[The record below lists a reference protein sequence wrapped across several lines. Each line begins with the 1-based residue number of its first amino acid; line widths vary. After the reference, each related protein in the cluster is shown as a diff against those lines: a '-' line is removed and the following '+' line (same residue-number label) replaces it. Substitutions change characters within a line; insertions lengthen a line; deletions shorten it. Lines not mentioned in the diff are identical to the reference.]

1 VAIVTRFPE
10 QSGPEQYAPPD
21 QRPPKEL
28 SDIDQAVNAFE
39 DTLRESLRY
48 LPHQQRSKTH
58 DPANDPPAENVNELI
73 RSVAGASIEEIDR
86 VILELQK
93 VRDVL
98 LNEGKRLS
106 DEVARFATLSHMSMS
121 AMKTIADSL
130 KLPKDNAG

>member
-1 VAIVTRFPE
+1 VSVITRFPE

-21 QRPPKEL
+21 QRPPKKL
-28 SDIDQAVNAFE
+28 SNNDQAANAFE
-39 DTLRESLRY
+39 DTFRESLRH
-48 LPHQQRSKTH
+48 LPHQQRSKTD

-98 LNEGKRLS
+98 LNEGERLS
-106 DEVARFATLSHMSMS
+106 HEFARFTTLSHLSS
-121 AMKTIADSL
+121 TAMKNITDSL
-130 KLPKDNAG
+130 KLPKGNAG

>member
-1 VAIVTRFPE
+1 
-10 QSGPEQYAPPD
+10 
-21 QRPPKEL
+21 
-28 SDIDQAVNAFE
+28 
-39 DTLRESLRY
+39 
-48 LPHQQRSKTH
+48 
-58 DPANDPPAENVNELI
+58 VNELI

-121 AMKTIADSL
+121 AMKTIGDSL
-130 KLPKDNAG
+130 KLPKGNAG

>member
-1 VAIVTRFPE
+1 MAIVTRFPE

-39 DTLRESLRY
+39 DTLRESLRH

-58 DPANDPPAENVNELI
+58 DPVNDPPAENVNELI
-73 RSVAGASIEEIDR
+73 RNRGASIEEIDR

-98 LNEGKRLS
+98 LNQGKQIS

-130 KLPKDNAG
+130 KLPKGNAG